1 MKKRFYLYTSWQES
15 ISLLSTEEQAQM
27 LHNFFNYAKGK
38 EPVLNT
44 PGLKLVWAGMKF
56 LLEQDHEKY
65 CGAVERARGTKKKNM
80 EPYGTIKQST
90 VPYDNVNVNVNDN
103 VNENERTT
111 ALTAEVTE
119 SMLNKYFP
127 IR

>member
-1 MKKRFYLYTSWQES
+1 M
-15 ISLLSTEEQAQM
+15 LSVEEQAQM
-27 LHNFFNYAKGK
+27 LQNFFNYAKGE

-44 PGLKLVWAGMKF
+44 PGLKLVWTGFEF
-56 LLEQDHEKY
+56 LLEQDHKNY

-80 EPYGTIKQST
+80 EPYGTIKESM

-103 VNENERTT
+103 VNGNDRMT

-127 IR
+127 IK